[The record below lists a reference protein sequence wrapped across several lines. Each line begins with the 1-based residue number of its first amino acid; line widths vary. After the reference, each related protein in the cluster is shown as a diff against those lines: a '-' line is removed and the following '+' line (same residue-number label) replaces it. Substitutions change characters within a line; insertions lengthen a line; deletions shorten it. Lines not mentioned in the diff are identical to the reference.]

1 MKQKRI
7 NMKKISMVGVVFICT
22 ILFGCA
28 SQKVADF
35 IPGTYVRTVI
45 NEFSVGR
52 DTLVIGSVDRRTYT
66 IIHRGSY
73 RLIKQ
78 GKLLPEQSISENW
91 IATYDE
97 DKEVLMES
105 KRGKIISFD
114 TSKNILLVGSSPYE
128 KIK

>member
-1 MKQKRI
+1 
-7 NMKKISMVGVVFICT
+7 MKKISVVGVVLICT

-28 SQKVADF
+28 SQNIADF

-52 DTLVIGSVDRRTYT
+52 DTLVVGTVSWLTYT
-66 IIHRGSY
+66 IIHKGSY

-78 GKLLPEQSISENW
+78 GRLLPAQSISENW
-91 IATYDE
+91 MATYDE
-97 DKEVLMES
+97 NKQVLMES

-114 TSKNILLVGSSPYE
+114 PAKKILLVGSSPYE

>member
-1 MKQKRI
+1 MCEADKQ
-7 NMKKISMVGVVFICT
+7 
-22 ILFGCA
+22 L
-28 SQKVADF
+28 
-35 IPGTYVRTVI
+35 

-52 DTLVIGSVDRRTYT
+52 DTLVIGSGSRLTYT
-66 IIHRGSY
+66 IIHKGSY

-78 GKLLPEQSISENW
+78 GSLLPAQSISENW

-97 DKEVLMES
+97 NKQVLMES

-114 TSKNILLVGSSPYE
+114 PAKKFFLVGSSPYE